1 MFAGRLGQTLDALR
15 QFLAADRPVSEARLA
30 VVARVFVAEP
40 AVVHH
45 EQFAAQVRQVGHHP
59 VHAFLV
65 DLEIDALPRVEQH
78 VAKLGSVVEPVEA
91 RPSVDVAA
99 HAALALVA
107 EREGEYRG
115 REDLAWLQR
124 VLRLLLVDAR
134 EEVRGVGVVVVQG
147 DAVVAGPGQR
157 AADDAAC
164 QLPGASVER
173 DHQRGVV
180 ALRVAHAVLV
190 LEHLHAVGQR
200 FFVEV
205 AFRSPCAVEMRQPRV
220 APADGHVG
228 RCEPVERHGFLLR
241 VADLGPRLDHLAVV
255 VGLVEER
262 HEKRVVLVLHGD
274 GGGFGAVPAVARHRL
289 DSQFE
294 RHRTVAVRRLNGY
307 FAVTLGAEL
316 RVGRIAERRSAGEDV
331 VGRGDARSEIL
342 EQRGFAFFCR
352 QQQRGIPG
360 REEDVFR
367 PEHAAGQ
374 QRSAGPCQY
383 QKFLHCR
390 VVV

>member
-1 MFAGRLGQTLDALR
+1 
-15 QFLAADRPVSEARLA
+15 
-30 VVARVFVAEP
+30 
-40 AVVHH
+40 
-45 EQFAAQVRQVGHHP
+45 
-59 VHAFLV
+59 
-65 DLEIDALPRVEQH
+65 
-78 VAKLGSVVEPVEA
+78 
-91 RPSVDVAA
+91 
-99 HAALALVA
+99 
-107 EREGEYRG
+107 
-115 REDLAWLQR
+115 
-124 VLRLLLVDAR
+124 
-134 EEVRGVGVVVVQG
+134 
-147 DAVVAGPGQR
+147 
-157 AADDAAC
+157 
-164 QLPGASVER
+164 
-173 DHQRGVV
+173 
-180 ALRVAHAVLV
+180 
-190 LEHLHAVGQR
+190 
-200 FFVEV
+200 
-205 AFRSPCAVEMRQPRV
+205 MRQPRV

-307 FAVTLGAEL
+307 LAVTLGAEL

-360 REEDVFR
+360 REQDVFR